1 MGAYSTGVHHYCIIM
16 WTLGRNRTLC
26 ACSTLVA
33 VVALSIPAMG
43 QSVISTRSGV
53 VYYLDGAVYLNDQP
67 LESRMGKFPS
77 VAEGAELRTA
87 QGHAEVLLTPG
98 VFLRMGE
105 NSSIRM
111 LSNDLAN
118 TRVEV
123 QTGSAIVDSS
133 EPTSGTAVT
142 LVFRDWQVSS
152 VEAGTYRVD
161 SNPPRLWVLKGDAE
175 VVSGGKRPVEVAEG
189 MDLPLTAVLRTEQS
203 SSQPADSLSEW
214 AKGRGDSIA
223 TDDTITQKIDN
234 DPVSQMPDFQGFTY
248 FPFVGV
254 PYMGMGLY
262 SSRYGSAI
270 PTQPIQ
276 PGFYSM
282 YLPGYTYAPSV
293 LFLPSRIGRI
303 AAPPFSVVVPHPGR
317 APYPF
322 APSHPGVRPV
332 PHAAPVPVHPVPHHA
347 VGAH

>member
-1 MGAYSTGVHHYCIIM
+1 MPILRCR
-16 WTLGRNRTLC
+16 WTLC
-26 ACSTLVA
+26 ACSTLMA
-33 VVALSIPAMG
+33 IVALAIPAIS

-53 VYYLDGAVYLNDQP
+53 VYYLDGSVYLNDQP

-77 VAEGAELRTA
+77 MPQGAELRTA

-118 TRVEV
+118 TRVELE
-123 QTGSAIVDSS
+123 TGSAIVDSS
-133 EPTSGTAVT
+133 DPASGTAVT
-142 LVFRDWQVSS
+142 LIFRSWQVSS
-152 VEAGTYRVD
+152 ADAGTYRID
-161 SNPPRLWVLKGDAE
+161 SDPPRVWVLKGDAD
-175 VVSGGKRPVEVAEG
+175 VVTGEKRPVAVAEG
-189 MDLPLTAVLRTEQS
+189 MDLPLTAALRPEDS
-203 SSQPADSLSEW
+203 STQPTDSLSEW

-234 DPVSQMPDFQGFTY
+234 DPLSQMPDFQGFTY

-262 SSRYGSAI
+262 SSRYGSAF
-270 PTQPIQ
+270 PTQPTQ

-293 LFLPSRIGRI
+293 LLLPSRIGRI

-317 APYPF
+317 VPYPGRAPYPI
-322 APSHPGVRPV
+322 APARPGVRPV
-332 PHAAPVPVHPVPHHA
+332 PHAAPAPAHPMLHHG

>member
-1 MGAYSTGVHHYCIIM
+1 M
-16 WTLGRNRTLC
+16 WTLSRNWTLC
-26 ACSTLVA
+26 ACSTLITVLALALPA
-33 VVALSIPAMG
+33 VG

-67 LESRMGKFPS
+67 LESRIGKFPS
-77 VAEGAELRTA
+77 VPQGAELRTV

-105 NSSIRM
+105 NSAVRM
-111 LSNDLAN
+111 LSNDLAD
-118 TRVEV
+118 TRVEL

-133 EPTSGTAVT
+133 EPASGTAVT

-152 VEAGTYRVD
+152 TEAGTYRVNSD
-161 SNPPRLWVLKGDAE
+161 PPRVWVLKGDAE

-189 MDLPLTAVLRTEQS
+189 MDLPLTAVLRPEQS
-203 SSQPADSLSEW
+203 SSQPADTLSEW

-223 TDDTITQKIDN
+223 TDDSITQKIDN
-234 DPVSQMPDFQGFTY
+234 DPISQMPDFQGFTY

-262 SSRYGSAI
+262 SSRYGSAF

-293 LFLPSRIGRI
+293 LLLPSRIGRI

-317 APYPF
+317 PPYLVAPL
-322 APSHPGVRPV
+322 HPGVRPV
-332 PHAAPVPVHPVPHHA
+332 PHAAPAPAHPMPHHG